1 MRIMG
6 TGTAGWRATN
16 DTKEKIGVGCTGIGQ
31 RAPSCPRKDGV
42 VGDTQ
47 GCGRRDF
54 RHLLT

>member
-1 MRIMG
+1 MVGEVGDR
-6 TGTAGWRATN
+6 RATN